1 MQRTIKNLT
10 RSFLCAATLCAVLPV
25 FAADNSCEDE
35 NNMVNPALA
44 LCSTHVYNIG
54 ATENPSDGGD
64 KEMMKEVVALKTTV
78 MTQQMYKQYEYLES
92 MIKRF
97 KTQLEKAVLTTKLE
111 AAGASSDS
119 SSSSSS
125 YSYKSNDRYVIID
138 SSRYC
143 NNETGGTLAVYEC
156 LQGNISVVL
165 GALENNQVSEAKR
178 QLDSDIKIANRWG
191 VTTPKECQSTSG
203 LVKTRECAYAL
214 NQAITSKKEA
224 FESERARQQFNT
236 ERK

>member
-1 MQRTIKNLT
+1 MRREIKNLM
-10 RSFLCAATLCAVLPV
+10 RSILCVAAVCAAYPS

-44 LCSTHVYNIG
+44 LCSTHVYNVG
-54 ATENPSDGGD
+54 AVENPSDGGD

-111 AAGASSDS
+111 AAGASSS
-119 SSSSSS
+119 SSSSSDSSS
-125 YSYKSNDRYVIID
+125 YQNNDRYVVL
-138 SSRYC
+138 SSARNC

-156 LQGNISVVL
+156 LQGNISAVL
-165 GALENNQVSEAKR
+165 NALDDNKVSEAKR
-178 QLDSDIKIANRWG
+178 QIESDIKIAERWQI
-191 VTTPKECQSTSG
+191 VKPSG
-203 LVKTRECAYAL
+203 CNSLSNGPRIRECAYSL
-214 NQAITSKKEA
+214 SQTITSAKEQY
-224 FESERARQQFNT
+224 ELKYRSPQNNRQY
-236 ERK
+236 